1 VNAPEGRARE
11 IEWRGRSHRLRE
23 AALLALRPRR
33 AGAAMESG
41 RPGQPGWQRTSHSS
55 SLPARPGTSVPRRV
69 NSSSHDRSRSWYSDS
84 RHSSNG
90 EQPRSPGSPSDILQ
104 FTGGWSR
111 VGRQRDMQW
120 SSGHGLRATVFG
132 PRSSGYGL
140 RASCMGRWALSST
153 DGHTARCA
161 RTEGT
166 VWMQD
171 RDAACNQANPMI
183 GCRVQQ
189 TCTACVEQAAE
200 VVRNGTGGTSP
211 GLAFRGRRLAMKSR
225 W

>member
-1 VNAPEGRARE
+1 MNAPEGRARE

-132 PRSSGYGL
+132 P
-140 RASCMGRWALSST
+140 AAWDDGR
-153 DGHTARCA
+153 CPA
-161 RTEGT
+161 RTDTPQG
-166 VWMQD
+166 VHAPKGQ
-171 RDAACNQANPMI
+171 C
-183 GCRVQQ
+183 GCRIE
-189 TCTACVEQAAE
+189 TLPAT
-200 VVRNGTGGTSP
+200 
-211 GLAFRGRRLAMKSR
+211 RRTP
-225 W
+225 